1 MATELSPPSVEG
13 DRTPPPP
20 REAVQLLDARQP
32 RVYFGY
38 YIVGAAL
45 VAQFIAIG
53 AQASVSSVF
62 FDPMVTDLDWTRTEF
77 TYAQTINR
85 FLMAFAGVWIGVY
98 VDRLGGRPVMVIGA
112 VILSASLFSLS
123 FVDELWQWL
132 LLRGVIFAIGA
143 AMVGNLVVNVTL
155 SKWFV
160 QKRGRAIAV
169 AAMGVSL
176 AGVVWPPL
184 MTWVINQS
192 DWRGGWQAM
201 SIIALV
207 ILLPAAWFMRRAPED
222 HGLHP
227 DGLSAEQVRLG
238 GGAAAAL
245 DFRNSFTRS
254 EALRTTAFYV
264 VVFAFGLGGMG
275 IGVILLHNIPFLTAA
290 GFSREHAAA
299 MSSLMSLLAFIAKPF
314 WGFIT
319 DRVEPKYLSS
329 AAFSLAGAGMV
340 VILVGANS
348 GALPVLISGFV
359 LLGWGFGGFIPL
371 QETIW
376 GSYFGRRYL
385 GAVRSVAMPFAL
397 FLGAGGPLAASF
409 YVDLVDN
416 YDGVFLTVAALW
428 GLGAVMMLF
437 IKRPTKPTLLE
448 VLTRRPHSAEGR

>member
-1 MATELSPPSVEG
+1 
-13 DRTPPPP
+13 
-20 REAVQLLDARQP
+20 
-32 RVYFGY
+32 
-38 YIVGAAL
+38 
-45 VAQFIAIG
+45 
-53 AQASVSSVF
+53 VF
-62 FDPMVTDLDWTRTEF
+62 
-77 TYAQTINR
+77 
-85 FLMAFAGVWIGVY
+85 AF
-98 VDRLGGRPVMVIGA
+98 
-112 VILSASLFSLS
+112 
-123 FVDELWQWL
+123 
-132 LLRGVIFAIGA
+132 GA

-160 QKRGRAIAV
+160 EKRGRAIAV

-184 MTWVINQS
+184 MNWIIEQS

-201 SIIALV
+201 SIIALAV
-207 ILLPAAWFMRRAPED
+207 LLPAAWFMRRTPED

-227 DGLSAEQVRLG
+227 DGHSDEQIRHG
-238 GGAAAAL
+238 AGAAAAL

-275 IGVILLHNIPFLTAA
+275 IGVILLHNIPFLTDA
-290 GFSREHAAA
+290 GFTRGEAAA
-299 MSSLMSLLAFIAKPF
+299 MSSLMSLLAFGAKPF

-319 DRVEPKYLSS
+319 DKVEPKYLASV
-329 AAFSLAGAGMV
+329 AFGLAGAGML
-340 VILVGANS
+340 VILIGANV
-348 GALPVLISGFV
+348 GTLPVLIGGFV

-416 YDGVFLTVAALW
+416 YDGVFITVAALW
-428 GLGAVMMLF
+428 MLGGAMMLF
-437 IKRPTKPTLLE
+437 IRRPTKPTLLE
-448 VLTRRPHSAEGR
+448 VLMKRPAITAEQ